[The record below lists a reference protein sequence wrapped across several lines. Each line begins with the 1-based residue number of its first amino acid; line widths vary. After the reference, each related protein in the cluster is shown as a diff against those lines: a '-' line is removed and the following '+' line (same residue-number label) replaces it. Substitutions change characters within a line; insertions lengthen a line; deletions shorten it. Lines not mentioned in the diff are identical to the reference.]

1 MSKYMSLKDFDYN
14 KKYFFKI
21 TSRKKNMNNITKK
34 ADLIQLRAIIDDSLD
49 AFEAKYITE
58 ANDEEW
64 LMFMA
69 LKGVVHDYNI
79 LVYDLLGI
87 PNKEYEPKED

>member
-1 MSKYMSLKDFDYN
+1 MSKYMSLKDFDYDTQ
-14 KKYFFKI
+14 YFFKI
-21 TSRKKNMNNITKK
+21 TSRKTKK
-34 ADLIQLRAIIDDSLD
+34 ADLIQLRKTIDDSID
-49 AFEAKYITE
+49 TFEAKYITE

-69 LKGVVHDYNI
+69 LKGALHDYNT

>member
-1 MSKYMSLKDFDYN
+1 MGKYMSLKDFDYDTQ
-14 KKYFFKI
+14 YFFKI
-21 TSRKKNMNNITKK
+21 TSRKKNMNNITKMT
-34 ADLIQLRAIIDDSLD
+34 DLIQLRKTIDDSID
-49 AFEAKYITE
+49 TFEAKYITE

-69 LKGVVHDYNI
+69 LKGIIHDYNA

>member
-1 MSKYMSLKDFDYN
+1 MSKYYSLKDFDYDTQ
-14 KKYFFKI
+14 YFFKI
-21 TSRKKNMNNITKK
+21 TSRKNMNNITKK
-34 ADLIQLRAIIDDSLD
+34 ADLIQLRKTIDDSLD
-49 AFEAKYITE
+49 TFEAKYITE

-69 LKGVVHDYNI
+69 LKGIIHDYNA

>member
-1 MSKYMSLKDFDYN
+1 MGKYYSLKDFDYDTQ
-14 KKYFFKI
+14 YFFKI
-21 TSRKKNMNNITKK
+21 ASRKNMNNITKK
-34 ADLIQLRAIIDDSLD
+34 ADLIQLRKTIDDSLD
-49 AFEAKYITE
+49 TFEAKYITE

-69 LKGVVHDYNI
+69 LKGIIHDYNT

-87 PNKEYEPKED
+87 PNTEYEPKED